1 MGVAY
6 PSVGFVRAVDGR
18 RWGYGIS
25 PLRLE
30 DKEGLKLPLYPMIL
44 YPHIRLLHLRG
55 MCYRVR
61 LY

>member
-55 MCYRVR
+55 MCCRVR